1 MSDCCC
7 DWRAPS
13 QVRYVA
19 PVVVAG
25 IIAWLHGSFTYYAQ
39 PRILAMNAHWG
50 ELLAFHVLTALLI
63 SSLAQC
69 LLSQESFVPR
79 KTLRKHLKQLGEN
92 SSEYEDEVVEWK
104 MNGERRVCR
113 KCRALKPDR
122 THHCSSCKRCV
133 YKMDHHCV
141 YINKYVKQ
149 LAPCHNFKQ
158 ISWLNDHTS

>member
-39 PRILAMNAHWG
+39 PRLLAMNAHWG
-50 ELLAFHVLTALLI
+50 ELLAFHTLTALLI
-63 SSLAQC
+63 SSLSQC

-79 KTLRKHLKQLGEN
+79 RTLRKKFKQLGEDN
-92 SSEYEDEVVEWK
+92 NDSSDDEAEVVEWK

-141 YINKYVKQ
+141 YINKYVGVS
-149 LAPCHNFKQ
+149 LCC
-158 ISWLNDHTS
+158 SLLLLLC